1 MAWWKRAFGRSRGA
15 PDDADAALR
24 GALLHVL
31 DREYDE
37 AERLLEVACQLDSSS
52 VEPYLALARLYRT
65 RGEIGRAIRVHQ
77 NLLLRKDLAPDQT
90 VTILADL
97 AADFRRGGFLQR
109 AVAAYE
115 EVLSHDARHRD
126 ALTALVWLLSEV
138 RDHTRAIEMARRLAK
153 VDREAAQRAPDEAT
167 LLIESA
173 EAALAQG
180 RNDEARRAAKRAL
193 RKAPRAVKAWIVLGD
208 IEAERGKARAA
219 RSAWGKVPGLD
230 RRAASAVYPRLE
242 SSFAAAGRAADFEA
256 QLRKLLA
263 EHPSDGHARLALAR
277 MLAVRGEIEES
288 LGELNRMLEADP
300 DDLAVRAA
308 LGLILLSEGREAEAA
323 KSHGELL
330 SVLERLGMLRRP
342 ESLR

>member
-1 MAWWKRAFGRSRGA
+1 MAWWKRAFGRDRRA

-37 AERLLEVACQLDSSS
+37 AERLLEAACHLDSSG

-77 NLLLRKDLAPDQT
+77 NLLLRKDLAPEQT
-90 VTILADL
+90 VTTLADL

-109 AVAAYE
+109 SIAAYE
-115 EVLSHDARHRD
+115 EVLSHDANHRD
-126 ALTALVWLLSEV
+126 ALAALVWLCSEV
-138 RDHTRAIEMARRLAK
+138 RDHPRAIEMARRLAK
-153 VDREAAQRAPDEAT
+153 VDRDAAQRVPDEAT

-180 RNDEARRAAKRAL
+180 RLDEARRAVKRAL
-193 RKAPRAVKAWIVLGD
+193 RRSPRSVKAWIVLGD
-208 IEAERGKARAA
+208 IESERGKARAA

-230 RRAASAVYPRLE
+230 RRAAAAIYPRLE
-242 SSFAAAGRAADFEA
+242 SSYAAAGHAAEFEA
-256 QLRKLLA
+256 LVRKLLDLQ
-263 EHPSDGHARLALAR
+263 PSDGHARLALAR
-277 MLAVRGEIEES
+277 ALAVRGEIEEA
-288 LGELNRMLEADP
+288 LGELNRLLEADAN
-300 DDLAVRAA
+300 DLAARAA
-308 LGLILLSEGREAEAA
+308 LGMILLSEGRESEAA
-323 KSHGELL
+323 KSYGELL
-330 SVLERLGMLRRP
+330 SVLEGLGMLRRP